1 MSNHSGED
9 DALQPGPAPFTL
21 AYYAQETP
29 EKRALADD
37 HRRYTF
43 REFYLLA
50 NRFANV
56 LAGIK
61 GDALD
66 GRVMFNTKGTCAKCH
81 VVNGMGKEVGPNLS
95 EIGKKLSR
103 EALFESILYPSAGI
117 SHNYESYTI
126 ILASG
131 NVVNGL
137 LVNKTD
143 DAITIKD
150 AEAIARTF
158 KMDDVEEVIQQK
170 VSLMPA
176 DLQKVL
182 TQEELVNIVEYLTTL
197 KQAEPIKKASR

>member
-1 MSNHSGED
+1 TRNNKP
-9 DALQPGPAPFTL
+9 LPPI
-21 AYYAQETP
+21 
-29 EKRALADD
+29 
-37 HRRYTF
+37 
-43 REFYLLA
+43 
-50 NRFANV
+50 NV
-56 LAGIK
+56 LAGMK
-61 GDALD
+61 GDVVD

-81 VVNGMGKEVGPNLS
+81 VVNGMGKEVGPDLS

-117 SHNYESYTI
+117 SHNFEAYTV
-126 ILASG
+126 ILVSG

-182 TQEELVNIVEYLTTL
+182 TEEELINIVEYLTTL
-197 KQAEPIKKASR
+197 KQAKPIKKASL

>member
-1 MSNHSGED
+1 
-9 DALQPGPAPFTL
+9 
-21 AYYAQETP
+21 
-29 EKRALADD
+29 
-37 HRRYTF
+37 
-43 REFYLLA
+43 
-50 NRFANV
+50 
-56 LAGIK
+56 
-61 GDALD
+61 
-66 GRVMFNTKGTCAKCH
+66 
-81 VVNGMGKEVGPNLS
+81 MGKEVGPDLS

-117 SHNYESYTI
+117 SHNFEAYTV
-126 ILASG
+126 ILVSG

-182 TQEELVNIVEYLTTL
+182 TEEELINIVEYLTTL
-197 KQAEPIKKASR
+197 KQAKPIKKASL